1 MTPKEAL
8 KQYFGF
14 DEFREGQEVAIN
26 RVLKGQETLLV
37 MPTGS
42 GKSLGYQ
49 LPGLMLP
56 GLTLVISPLI
66 ALMKDQVDS
75 LVQAGIS
82 ATYINSSLPGYEA
95 NERMRAVREGHVKLL
110 YVAPER
116 LRNNR
121 FMRVLANIKISL
133 LAIDEAHCVSQWGH
147 DFRPDYLRIGP
158 TWQALGRP
166 TLLAT
171 TATATP
177 AVQKQIVQLLG
188 LKKAR
193 IIVAGFNR
201 PNLSFSVKYTP
212 DDNIKL
218 QTLQSIL
225 RKIDTGSSI
234 VYTSTRRN
242 TDEVADFIRQIGI
255 PAQAYH
261 AGLER
266 NIRYQVQDEFMADKI
281 KVVVATNAFGMGVD
295 KANVRVVIHY
305 NIPSSV
311 EAYYQESG
319 RAGRDGLPA
328 NCTLFF
334 SPNDQGLQEFLI
346 KSDIPTY
353 EDMEQLYKLL
363 ANSTNDGETQAT
375 IGELSDHTNM
385 FPTKVRVALSEL
397 EQAGL
402 IINLGMEGFV
412 NRWRMAQFSRAAL
425 NQRNQAIQARKNNRF
440 DLLNTMLNYAKL
452 TRCRRKFLL
461 NYFGDVT
468 PPKSPRCCD
477 NHQEEEVSDLPK
489 AATPEEW
496 YPLIILET
504 ANSLPR
510 LVGRVLLADVLVG
523 SQAAKVTRFG
533 YNRHKFYG
541 KLGGRLSK
549 KQVVSLI
556 DSLISNRYM
565 QIAGNEKPVIE
576 ASELGLEAIKHRA
589 SLPVSIPTTNGTRPK
604 PSITTR
610 SRKRGQTLLDTLDLF
625 KQGLSP
631 IEIASER
638 GINENTVYSHFAQL
652 IEAKKVTIN
661 EILPIEL
668 EKQIVEAI
676 ALVGDTD
683 VMFPIKAILPEEIS
697 YNHIRCVI
705 AAYGDSVPKS
715 LQPAQLPSAAENP
728 IKRIAALGNTK
739 DSQHL
744 PELIQ
749 AMQHADGK
757 ICRLAALALGKI
769 GDPQAVQPLLF
780 LLSHDKDPQNR
791 RVAVKSLGKLADHRA
806 RAVLEQIASNDDE
819 RDYVKHAARTALER
833 M

>member
-8 KQYFGF
+8 KKYFGF
-14 DEFREGQEVAIN
+14 DVFREGQEMAIK
-26 RVLKGQETLLV
+26 RVLNGQETLLV

-49 LPGLMLP
+49 LPALMLP

-66 ALMKDQVDS
+66 ALMKDQVDG

-82 ATYINSSLPGYEA
+82 ATYINSSLPGYES
-95 NERMRAVREGHVKLL
+95 NERMRAVQEGHVKLL

-121 FMRVLANIKISL
+121 FMRALANIKISL

-147 DFRPDYLRIGP
+147 DFRPDYLRIAP

-177 AVQKQIVQLLG
+177 NVQKQIVKLLD
-188 LKKAR
+188 LKKAQ

-201 PNLSFSVKYTP
+201 PNLSFAVKYTP
-212 DDNIKL
+212 DDNTKL

-225 RKIDTGSSI
+225 QKTNTGSSI

-242 TDEVADFIRQIGI
+242 TEEVADFIRHIGI

-266 NIRYQVQDEFMADKI
+266 NIRYQVQDEFMADRL

-295 KANVRVVIHY
+295 KATVRAVIHY

-328 NCTLFF
+328 NCIMLF

-353 EDMEQLYKLL
+353 EDMEQLYRLL
-363 ANSTNDGETQAT
+363 ANSTDSVEAFAT
-375 IGELSDHTNM
+375 ISELSDHTHM

-402 IINLGMEGFV
+402 IINLGMDGFV
-412 NRWRMAQFSRAAL
+412 NKWRINGYSHAAL
-425 NQRNQAIQARKNNRF
+425 NKRNQAIQARMNNRF
-440 DLLNTMLNYAKL
+440 NLLNTMLNYAKL
-452 TRCRRKFLL
+452 TTCRRKYLL
-461 NYFGDVT
+461 KYFGDVT
-468 PPKSPRCCD
+468 PPDSPRCCD
-477 NHQEEEVSDLPK
+477 NHTEEEVADLPK

-523 SQAAKVTRFG
+523 SQAAKMSKFG

-541 KLGGRLSK
+541 KLRGRLSK
-549 KQVVSLI
+549 KQVVALI

-565 QIAGNEKPVIE
+565 QIAGNDKPVIE

-604 PSITTR
+604 PINTTTR
-610 SRKRGQTLLDTLDLF
+610 RKRGQTLLDTLDLF

-631 IEIASER
+631 VEIAVER
-638 GINENTVYSHFAQL
+638 GINEDTVYGHFAQL
-652 IEAKKVTIN
+652 IEAKKVAVN
-661 EILPIEL
+661 EVLSIEV
-668 EKQIVEAI
+668 EKRIVEAI
-676 ALVGDTD
+676 AMVGDTE
-683 VMFPIKAILPEEIS
+683 VMFPIKAMLSDDIS
-697 YNHIRCVI
+697 YNQIKCVI
-705 AAYGDSVPKS
+705 AAYGDNVPKP
-715 LQPAQLPSAAENP
+715 LQPAQLPSTANP
-728 IKRIAALGNTK
+728 TKRIVALGNTK
-739 DSQHL
+739 DSQHV
-744 PELIQ
+744 PELVR
-749 AMQHADGK
+749 ALQHDDGN
-757 ICRLAALALGKI
+757 IRRLAASALAKI
-769 GDPQAVQPLLF
+769 GDKHAVEPLLS
-780 LLSHDKDPQNR
+780 LLHHEQLPQVR
-791 RVAVKSLGKLADHRA
+791 QYTIKTLGKLADSRA
-806 RAVLEQIASNDDE
+806 RPMLEQIATSQAEKDHVS
-819 RDYVKHAARTALER
+819 RAALKALEQ